1 MAVKDILARKSVNK
15 TEIVEYQSSFDFEE
29 FEITDKK
36 TIAELYNK
44 EEKVLQNINKIQR
57 ATFEFFQALYEAQ
70 SLLSKA
76 KTGAFVAWFENL
88 GLKKDSVYRAIDKY
102 KLYLD
107 TNNDKVFELSHS
119 VVKGLRKEI

>member
-57 ATFEFFQALYEAQ
+57 ATF
-70 SLLSKA
+70 
-76 KTGAFVAWFENL
+76 
-88 GLKKDSVYRAIDKY
+88 
-102 KLYLD
+102 
-107 TNNDKVFELSHS
+107 
-119 VVKGLRKEI
+119 

>member
-70 SLLSKA
+70 NLLSKA

-88 GLKKDSVYRAIDKY
+88 GLKKDSFYRAID
-102 KLYLD
+102 
-107 TNNDKVFELSHS
+107 
-119 VVKGLRKEI
+119 

>member
-44 EEKVLQNINKIQR
+44 EEKVLQNI
-57 ATFEFFQALYEAQ
+57 
-70 SLLSKA
+70 
-76 KTGAFVAWFENL
+76 VA
-88 GLKKDSVYRAIDKY
+88 VI
-102 KLYLD
+102 
-107 TNNDKVFELSHS
+107 
-119 VVKGLRKEI
+119 